1 MRAKYL
7 LPCSCGE
14 KIAVEAAQ
22 AGQTVR
28 CACGAELDVPTMS
41 SITSLE
47 QVEPEAEAGPS
58 RPESAW
64 GRREA
69 WILLG
74 TVVLLVGVTLL
85 VWLQWSQPRLI
96 DTRTMSPIESWGLWN
111 ELRFGANRD
120 PSPGAKW
127 FAKMLS
133 SNRNWTVVAFSLIV
147 LGTLVTVGSFAT
159 RKKIPADPNA
169 GG

>member
-14 KIAVEAAQ
+14 KVAVEVAR

-41 SITSLE
+41 GITALE
-47 QVEPEAEAGPS
+47 KVEQETKAGQLRS
-58 RPESAW
+58 RSGW
-64 GRREA
+64 GTREA
-69 WILLG
+69 RILAG
-74 TVVLLVGVTLL
+74 SVVLVLGVSLL
-85 VWLQWSQPRLI
+85 AWLQWSKPRLI
-96 DTRTMSPIESWGLWN
+96 DIQSMSPLQSWGLWH
-111 ELRFGANRD
+111 ELMLGANRD

-127 FAKMLS
+127 FAKALS
-133 SNRNWTVVAFSLIV
+133 SNRNWTAVAFSLIV

-159 RKKIPADPNA
+159 RKKVPADPDA

>member
-14 KIAVEAAQ
+14 KVAIEVAQ
-22 AGQTVR
+22 AGQAVR

-41 SITSLE
+41 GVTALE
-47 QVEPEAEAGPS
+47 QLDPQAEAGQS
-58 RPESAW
+58 GSQSGW

-74 TVVLLVGVTLL
+74 IVVLLVGVTLL
-85 VWLQWSQPRLI
+85 VWLEWSKPRLI
-96 DTRTMSPIESWGLWN
+96 DIQAMSPLQTWGLWH
-111 ELRFGANRD
+111 ELMMGANRD

-127 FAKMLS
+127 FAKAIC
-133 SNRNWTVVAFSLIV
+133 SNRNWTVVALGLIV

-159 RKKIPADPNA
+159 RKKVPTDPNT

>member
-28 CACGAELDVPTMS
+28 CACGAELEVPTMS
-41 SITSLE
+41 GISALE
-47 QVEPEAEAGPS
+47 TLEPEAEAGPS
-58 RPESAW
+58 RPESGW

-69 WILLG
+69 WILAG
-74 TVVLLVGVTLL
+74 AVVLFAGVTLL
-85 VWLQWSQPRLI
+85 VRLQWSKPRLI
-96 DTRTMSPIESWGLWN
+96 DTPTMSPIESWGLWH
-111 ELRFGANRD
+111 ELRVGANRD

-127 FAKMLS
+127 FAKAVS
-133 SNRNWTVVAFSLIV
+133 SSSNWTVVALGLIV
-147 LGTLVTVGSFAT
+147 VGVLVTVGSFAT
-159 RKKIPADPNA
+159 RKKVPTTPGAD
-169 GG
+169 G